1 MLLPLRW
8 IAACLML
15 CLALASVANAQNSEA
30 PIQRLLQEHG
40 PEIQKSS
47 RKTIGPAIDA
57 LAASGI
63 TDAQIVLERWQN
75 KDMWFEKDTGLFV
88 FAEKAD
94 GDNLTL
100 FDIAGGT
107 EIGVASKRAYK
118 QLKPNSGIRG
128 MIGSALVQ
136 FQLNAP
142 DAETRKT
149 ALTAIER
156 DAEAS
161 HLTALQASIPT
172 ESDPSL
178 KARKARLAELLTI
191 QFAEDNSTRIAAIE
205 GFSGDLS
212 VDFRAVLNPLVQTR
226 IDVA

>member
-178 KARKARLAELLTI
+178 KARKARLAE
-191 QFAEDNSTRIAAIE
+191 
-205 GFSGDLS
+205 
-212 VDFRAVLNPLVQTR
+212 
-226 IDVA
+226 